1 MGPGIVRLKK
11 SSLRE
16 MNKTGLELY
25 HSSQSWEDNQVDKSS
40 QSPWNGPSNK
50 KKAFLEGQMEQVR
63 TPR

>member
-1 MGPGIVRLKK
+1 MGQGIVRLKK

-40 QSPWNGPSNK
+40 QSQWSRPSNK
-50 KKAFLEGQMEQVR
+50 
-63 TPR
+63 